1 MGGPTGCGDDDFDPA
16 AGIIRAGGLVA
27 FPTETVYGLGGN
39 GLDRAAVKRIFMAKE
54 RPAWDPMILHVSSL
68 EMLESVIAKLPAQ
81 FDSLFAAFMPGP
93 LTLVLPKKATVPDM
107 VTAGRETVAV
117 RF

>member
-1 MGGPTGCGDDDFDPA
+1 MQTLRLSAKDGGSIEHA

-93 LTLVLPKKATVPDM
+93 LTLVPG
-107 VTAGRETVAV
+107 GRPWRCAFPLI
-117 RF
+117 RWRND